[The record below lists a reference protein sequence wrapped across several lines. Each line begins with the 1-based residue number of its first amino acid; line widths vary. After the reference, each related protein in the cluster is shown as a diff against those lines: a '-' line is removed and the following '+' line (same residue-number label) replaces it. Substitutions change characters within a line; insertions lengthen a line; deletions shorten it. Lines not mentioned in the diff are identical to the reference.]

1 MFFGFKYHYIFP
13 FIFILYILSGC
24 QLQEPL
30 KNHGIIYLEN
40 RSNKLILNKSNK
52 NNVIDVIG
60 YPQIKTEDKNESW
73 IYIERVLTKGKYHKL
88 GKHILKEN
96 NVLVLNFNKY
106 GILIKKDFLTKN
118 DINKLKFSKKDTKNE
133 ITRKSFVQSFLQ
145 SVKQKMYQNRNN
157 KN

>member
-96 NVLVLNFNKY
+96 NVLVLNFDKY

>member
-1 MFFGFKYHYIFP
+1 M
-13 FIFILYILSGC
+13 YILSSC

-96 NVLVLNFNKY
+96 NVLVLNFDKY

>member
-1 MFFGFKYHYIFP
+1 MFFGFKYHHIFP
-13 FIFILYILSGC
+13 SIFILYILSGC

-96 NVLVLNFNKY
+96 NVLVLNFDKY

>member
-96 NVLVLNFNKY
+96 NVLVLNFDKY

-145 SVKQKMYQNRNN
+145 SVKQKMYQNKNN

>member
-52 NNVIDVIG
+52 NNVIDIIG

-96 NVLVLNFNKY
+96 NVLVLNFDKY

>member
-1 MFFGFKYHYIFP
+1 MFFGFKYHHIFP
-13 FIFILYILSGC
+13 SIFILYILSGC

-52 NNVIDVIG
+52 NNVIDIIG

-96 NVLVLNFNKY
+96 NVLVLNFDKY

>member
-96 NVLVLNFNKY
+96 NVLVLNFAKY

>member
-1 MFFGFKYHYIFP
+1 M
-13 FIFILYILSGC
+13 YILSSC

-30 KNHGIIYLEN
+30 KNHGIVYLEN

-52 NNVIDVIG
+52 NNVIDIIG
-60 YPQIKTEDKNESW
+60 FPQIKTEDKNESW

-96 NVLVLNFNKY
+96 NVLVLNFDKY

-118 DINKLKFSKKDTKNE
+118 DINKLKFSKKGTKNE

-145 SVKQKMYQNRNN
+145 SVKQKMYQNKNN

>member
-88 GKHILKEN
+88 GKHIVKQN
-96 NVLVLNFNKY
+96 NILILDFNKY
-106 GILIKKDFLTKN
+106 GILKNKKILNKE
-118 DINKLKFSKKDTKNE
+118 DINQIS
-133 ITRKSFVQSFLQ
+133 
-145 SVKQKMYQNRNN
+145 
-157 KN
+157 